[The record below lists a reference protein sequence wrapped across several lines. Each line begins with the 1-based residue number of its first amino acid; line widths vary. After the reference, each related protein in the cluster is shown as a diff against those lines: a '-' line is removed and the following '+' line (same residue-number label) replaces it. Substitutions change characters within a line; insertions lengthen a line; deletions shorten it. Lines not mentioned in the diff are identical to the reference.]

1 MELVIGLL
9 TLVLVLDSLFLMLL
23 ILIQL
28 PKKEAG
34 AGLAFGAGT
43 TDALF
48 GAGSGTALSQITKY
62 SAGVFLILAMSL
74 SVMRTH
80 HAKSSLRIIATELD
94 RKSATTPTPTQ
105 SPATVPPPV
114 SLPVLPVQS
123 SNLVPGMPGQ
133 VQTGA
138 AQVTPAT
145 LVTNAPALLP
155 PATNSSGNTPQA
167 PAPNQ

>member
-34 AGLAFGAGT
+34 AGLTFDAGT

-48 GAGSGTALSQITKY
+48 GAGSGTALSKITKY
-62 SAGVFLILAMSL
+62 SAVVFMVLAFSL

-80 HAKSSLRIIATELD
+80 HAKTSARAIATELD
-94 RKSATTPTPTQ
+94 RQATAPATTPATLP
-105 SPATVPPPV
+105 PAV
-114 SLPVLPVQS
+114 SLPVLPTGLTNV
-123 SNLVPGMPGQ
+123 LPTAPGPGA
-133 VQTGA
+133 TGA
-138 AQVTPAT
+138 VPA
-145 LVTNAPALLP
+145 LPASLLTNAPSSPTATTSQP
-155 PATNSSGNTPQA
+155 PPTPEA
-167 PAPNQ
+167 PTPKN